1 MEQKSMEQSVL
12 SGTFSGAEILRSDC
26 YLLMRMETF
35 FKHGFCSRKFISPA
49 FHESFRSL
57 VWQVL
62 FCESF
67 KILGVPYGEKI
78 HILPCEAKKQIP
90 RSNRIYLTLPV
101 VGLSPHTPP
110 WGLCPHTPDGD
121 CANSSVSWGA
131 SPQTPC
137 FPREEKWDGLH
148 RRDGLSS
155 EQRISQGSFHWNLN
169 WQSRLSRTFRSG
181 L

>member
-57 VWQVL
+57 VWRVL

-67 KILGVPYGEKI
+67 KILGVPSGEKI

-110 WGLCPHTPDGD
+110 WGLCPHAPESGCT
-121 CANSSVSWGA
+121 NKSVHGGA
-131 SPQTPC
+131 SPHTPHFQGKKNGTESLGGMVC
-137 FPREEKWDGLH
+137 H
-148 RRDGLSS
+148 RSNRFSKVLS
-155 EQRISQGSFHWNLN
+155 IGI
-169 WQSRLSRTFRSG
+169 
-181 L
+181 